1 MEKLNATLLI
11 KNAREK
17 LEGRDARR
25 MAAIHTGV
33 AVAVALVSTVL
44 QYVLAEGVGNTS
56 GLSGMGTRSV
66 LETIQT
72 VLQYAN
78 ALLMPFWSLGFLYVA
93 LQWARGG
100 YARKEDLLTGFH
112 RFGAYLGLMLNQG
125 LLVFAVTFLTMN
137 VSSIFFMLTPAAA
150 KITELGAATK
160 GDVTAVTQYLEA
172 MTWED
177 TMALME
183 SMIPMLVIW
192 LLLCAALLIPL
203 LYRFR
208 MAEYVILDNKQ
219 ARGLSSMILSAMML
233 RRRCWQLFRLDLKFW
248 WYYGLKV
255 LCTVLCYADMLLEL
269 MGIPASG
276 EVAYLGSYVLYLVA
290 LFGVEVAFRPR
301 VDTAYALAYERL
313 KEMAPVVRKE
323 PEPPKNMPWDE
334 A

>member
-11 KNAREK
+11 NTAREK
-17 LEGRDARR
+17 LTGQDARK
-25 MAAIHTGV
+25 MAAFHTAI

-44 QYVLAEGVGNTS
+44 QYVLAEGVVNTS
-56 GLSGMGTRSV
+56 GLSGIGTRSL

-78 ALLMPFWSLGFLYVA
+78 VLLMPFWNLGFLYVA

-112 RFGAYLGLMLNQG
+112 RFGPFLGLMLNRG
-125 LLVFAVTFLTMN
+125 LLVFAVIFLTMN
-137 VSSIFFMLTPAAA
+137 ISSIFFMLTPAAA
-150 KITELGAATK
+150 KITELGAATG
-160 GDVTAVTQYLEA
+160 GDVAALTQYLEE
-172 MTWED
+172 MTLAD
-177 TMALME
+177 TVALME

-192 LLLCAALLIPL
+192 LILCAALLIPL

-208 MAEYVILDNKQ
+208 MAEYVILDTRG
-219 ARGLSSMILSAMML
+219 ARGLSSMLISAALL

-255 LCTVLCYADMLLEL
+255 LCAVLCYADLLLEL
-269 MGIPASG
+269 MGISASG

-301 VDTAYALAYERL
+301 VDTAYALAYDTL

>member
-17 LEGRDARR
+17 LEDRDVRR

-56 GLSGMGTRSV
+56 GLSGIGTRSL

-78 ALLMPFWSLGFLYVA
+78 TLLMPFWRLGFLYVA
-93 LQWARGG
+93 LQWARGS

-112 RFGAYLGLMLNQG
+112 RFGAYLGLMLNRG

-160 GDVTAVTQYLEA
+160 GDVNAVTQYLET
-172 MTWED
+172 MTLAD

-192 LLLCAALLIPL
+192 LILCAVLLIPL

-208 MAEYVILDNKQ
+208 MAEYVILDNRS

-255 LCTVLCYADMLLEL
+255 LCMALCYADMLLEM

-276 EVAYLGSYVLYLVA
+276 EMAYLGSYVLYLVA
-290 LFGVEVAFRPR
+290 IFGVEVAFRPQ
-301 VDTAYALAYERL
+301 VDTAYALAYDTL
-313 KEMAPVVRKE
+313 KEMVPVQKKE
-323 PEPPKNMPWDE
+323 PEPPKHMPWE
-334 A
+334 EI